1 MDAGLPVSMAVN
13 VSAMKFRNK
22 SFQDGLFAILAETD
36 LDPRSLELETAE
48 SDLMKRTEC
57 TASILQT
64 LKKRGVK
71 VAVDDFGTGYSSLS
85 YLQKFLVDALKID

>member
-64 LKKRGVK
+64 LKKKRGK
-71 VAVDDFGTGYSSLS
+71 GGGR
-85 YLQKFLVDALKID
+85 